1 MTPEGG
7 VPLGPGLR
15 GTAVLAVTD
24 EHTAQAF
31 QSGNVPVF
39 STPRLVALMEAAA
52 VKAVVGH
59 LAPGDTSV
67 GVRVEISHLAAT
79 PVGESVRAEAELVQV
94 DGRTLRFCVEAWDE
108 HQKIGDGTHDRMVVN
123 YQRFVERVAT
133 RR

>member
-7 VPLGPGLR
+7 VTLAPGLR

-52 VKAVVGH
+52 VKAVIEH

-79 PVGESVRAEAELVQV
+79 PVGESVRAEAELAQV
-94 DGRTLRFCVEAWDE
+94 DGRTLRFRVEAWDE
-108 HQKIGDGTHDRMVVN
+108 HQKIGDGTHDRVVVN

>member
-7 VPLGPGLR
+7 APLVPGLR
-15 GTAVLAVTD
+15 GTAVLVVAE

-31 QSGNVPVF
+31 RSGNVPVF

-52 VKAVVGH
+52 VEAIAEH

-67 GVRVEISHLAAT
+67 GVRVETSHLAAT
-79 PVGESVRAEAELVQV
+79 PVGEPVRAEAELVQV
-94 DGRTLRFCVEAWDE
+94 DGRKLRFRVEAWDE
-108 HQKIGDGTHDRMVVN
+108 HQKIGEGLHDRAVVN
-123 YQRFVERVAT
+123 HQRFVERVAT